1 MKKILLLLAVV
12 VFGIDV
18 NAQGDADVAT
28 AYATSSQDSCYVYAT
43 LMLQQTKKDYYI
55 YINSGLKDIL
65 IDGPFLKEHH
75 YNQWIAALNHLSVND
90 WELIN
95 ISEQQITATTKIIS
109 YATLRKRISKKDMP
123 LYYRSNGQ

>member
-18 NAQGDADVAT
+18 NAQGDAT

-55 YINSGLKDIL
+55 YINSGLKNIL

-75 YNQWIAALNHLSVND
+75 DNQWIAALNHLSVND

-95 ISEQQITATTKIIS
+95 IYEQQITATTKVIS
-109 YATLRKRISKKDMP
+109 YAMLRKKISKKDMP
-123 LYYRSNGQ
+123 LYYRSNEQ